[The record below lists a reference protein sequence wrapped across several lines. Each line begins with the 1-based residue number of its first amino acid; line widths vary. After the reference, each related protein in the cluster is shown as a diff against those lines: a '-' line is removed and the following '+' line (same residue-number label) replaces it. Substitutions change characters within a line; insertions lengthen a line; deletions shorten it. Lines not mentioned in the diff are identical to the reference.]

1 MVGKAD
7 RSLCT
12 AVAIAQG
19 GSFPS
24 RAGLRLVFTSITIPP
39 VLMTNTKVLLCDG
52 CGQPASSEHVA
63 KRLQR
68 LEWTTRYRPVHIAAV
83 LLGAAAPKDDT
94 DFLYAPAGM
103 FGGEAKY
110 VLNATGISLAGKS
123 SKAVLTAFQRGGFL
137 LTYALECPLEVGLN
151 HPSAVPELLTSR
163 LPALLARIRR
173 SLRPKRIVPIS
184 LALTPLL
191 ESLTAAALGCVVLL
205 DAGKPFALD
214 GETPDQTAARL
225 GDALGGIAAPA
236 G

>member
-1 MVGKAD
+1 LLSTIEGAFK
-7 RSLCT
+7 
-12 AVAIAQG
+12 
-19 GSFPS
+19 PP
-24 RAGLRLVFTSITIPP
+24 GLRFIFTSITIPR
-39 VLMTNTKVLLCDG
+39 VLMTNTKALLCDG

-83 LLGAAAPKDDT
+83 LLGAAAPKDDVE
-94 DFLYAPAGM
+94 FLYAPVGT
-103 FGGEAKY
+103 FEGEAKY
-110 VLNATGISLAGKS
+110 VLTATGISPAGKS
-123 SKAVLTAFQRGGFL
+123 SEAVMAEFQRGGFL
-137 LTYALECPLEVGLN
+137 LTYALECPLEGGVN
-151 HPSAVPELLTSR
+151 HPSAVRELLTSR

-191 ESLTAAALGCVVLL
+191 ESLTAATLGCVVLL

-225 GDALGGIAAPA
+225 RDVLSGNAAPA
-236 G
+236 R